1 MVTRIFAISTAA
13 CVAFFGGCG
22 PCAKE
27 EKVPTPTPIE
37 EVLTEVV
44 SQWEVG
50 RWCEYRLVSREGKE
64 SDVLVALTGKER
76 LSGRDYFWLEVVV
89 EREGRKVISKALVP
103 QLESVSFL
111 ESGKDLTKESERLIV
126 KVGDARAVE
135 LQLKELRLL
144 QKALEAVGR
153 GPDLNEVF
161 GGGADVDAEGVGTVT
176 YQALAG
182 KKLTCEKVVLTKAG
196 RDLGYAYV
204 AEDVP
209 IFGVAFSEHEKG
221 KLELMDYGD
230 SGATTAIAEEP
241 RKLDFVD
248 IAKGLDDIKVK

>member
-13 CVAFFGGCG
+13 CLAFFGGCG
-22 PCAKE
+22 PCAK
-27 EKVPTPTPIE
+27 KDKGPPPTPIE

-50 RWCEYRLVSREGKE
+50 RWCEYRLASRGGKE

-76 LSGRDYFWLEVVV
+76 HGGRDYFWLEVVV

-111 ESGKDLTKESERLIV
+111 ESGKDLTQEAKRFIV

-135 LQLKELRLL
+135 LPLEELRLL
-144 QKALEAVGR
+144 QKALDAVGR

-161 GGGADVDAEGVGTVT
+161 GGGADISAKEAGTVT
-176 YQALAG
+176 YETLAG
-182 KKLTCEKVVLTKAG
+182 KKLTCEKFVLTKAG
-196 RDLGYAYV
+196 RDVGYAYV
-204 AEDVP
+204 AEEVP
-209 IFGVAFSEHEKG
+209 VFGVAFSEHEKG
-221 KLELMDYGD
+221 KLELVDYGD

-248 IAKGLDDIKVK
+248 IAKGLEDIKIK

>member
-1 MVTRIFAISTAA
+1 MGTRIFAISTAA
-13 CVAFFGGCG
+13 CLALFGGCG
-22 PCAKE
+22 PCAKK
-27 EKVPTPTPIE
+27 EKVPPPTPIE

-50 RWCEYRLVSREGKE
+50 RWCKYRLAGRGGKE
-64 SDVLVALTGKER
+64 SDILVALTGKER
-76 LSGRDYFWLEVVV
+76 RSGRDYFWLEVVV

-135 LQLKELRLL
+135 LPLEEFRLL
-144 QKALEAVGR
+144 RKALEAVGE

-161 GGGADVDAEGVGTVT
+161 GGGADISAEGAGTVT
-176 YQALAG
+176 YETLAG
-182 KKLTCEKVVLTKAG
+182 KKLTCEKVVFTKAG
-196 RDLGYAYV
+196 RDVGYAYV
-204 AEDVP
+204 AEEVP
-209 IFGVAFSEHEKG
+209 VFGVAFSEHEKG
-221 KLELMDYGD
+221 KLELVDYGD

-248 IAKGLDDIKVK
+248 IAKGLKDIEIK